1 MNHPKVHSKQTKV
14 NAVKHIVMVHFS
26 EAITTTADHLVEH
39 TKVHNKVN
47 IEHTKV
53 NTENILKC
61 TFKKQ

>member
-1 MNHPKVHSKQTKV
+1 
-14 NAVKHIVMVHFS
+14 MVHFS
-26 EAITTTADHLVEH
+26 EAITATADHLVEH
-39 TKVHNKVN
+39 TKVHSKVN